1 MSMEFDPSS
10 LLQGVMDSKVAML
23 LYNSMRTQQQEDRS
37 MPDSTRRAFLSRMR
51 ADAVTSR
58 QGAQNMEDAATMVT
72 TAQTGVT
79 AIKQMVTDMRR
90 IAADVEANAGTL
102 TADQFQSYSAQLQD
116 YARKIVRTADSTQFN
131 GFQLLNGTAGMGR
144 DGVIQLQAGNSS
156 VQEVLTNMVDAAVAD
171 PLKVLDN
178 GRINL
183 KNLEG
188 LMNITDAASASAAS
202 ALLGDIFKAVAGVEA
217 KYSNDIKSLDN
228 LKVLLE
234 SQADI
239 FDNVKKYHS
248 EPTTKEPESYLD
260 ALMNSG
266 FVKGGLI
273 TGRG

>member
-1 MSMEFDPSS
+1 MSMELDTNA
-10 LLQGVMDSKVAML
+10 LLQSVMDSKIAAL
-23 LYNSMRTQQQEDRS
+23 LYNSMGAQQQEDRS
-37 MPDSTRRAFLSRMR
+37 VPDSTRRAFLSRMR
-51 ADAVTSR
+51 SDAVTSR
-58 QGAQNMEDAATMVT
+58 QGAQNMEDAAAMVT

-79 AIKQMVTDMRR
+79 SIKQMITDMRR
-90 IAADVEANAGTL
+90 IAADVETNAGSL
-102 TADQFQSYSAQLQD
+102 TSDQFQSYSAQLKD
-116 YARKIVRTADSTQFN
+116 YARKIVSMAESTQFN
-131 GFQLLNGTAGMGR
+131 GFQLLNGTAGMNN

-156 VQEVLTNMVDAAVAD
+156 VQEVLTNMVDSAVAD
-171 PLKVLDN
+171 PLKVLDA

-188 LMNITDAASASAAS
+188 LMNITDATSASAAT
-202 ALLGDIFKAVAGVEA
+202 ALLGDVFKAVGGVEA

-248 EPTTKEPESYLD
+248 EPTTTTPKSYLD

-273 TGRG
+273 SGRG